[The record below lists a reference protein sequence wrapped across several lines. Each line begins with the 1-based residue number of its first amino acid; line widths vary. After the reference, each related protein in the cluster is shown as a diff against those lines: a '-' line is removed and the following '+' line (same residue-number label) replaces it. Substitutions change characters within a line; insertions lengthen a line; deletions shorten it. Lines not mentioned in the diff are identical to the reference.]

1 MKIKFLFYLLFY
13 SFIHYSLEEDQNKKE
28 NLKKNFINS
37 LSKKQE
43 NIQFDENKILNE
55 IDSLVNNIT
64 EKYEKE
70 LINLTS
76 RINNIIN
83 SSLETQNEIIQRTN
97 SEKVMLNNMLN
108 DIKLLKER
116 YKQNITHTYIM
127 GFIILIV
134 FLIFCILDFIKKKYQ
149 LVPSGYR
156 KAVDEQNSSNQISIE

>member
-1 MKIKFLFYLLFY
+1 MKIKFLFYLFFY
-13 SFIHYSLEEDQNKKE
+13 SFIHYSLEENQNKKE
-28 NLKKNFINS
+28 NLKKNIINS

-43 NIQFDENKILNE
+43 KIQFDENKILYE

-70 LINLTS
+70 LINLTA

-134 FLIFCILDFIKKKYQ
+134 FLIFCILDFLKKKYQ
-149 LVPSGYR
+149 FAPSGYR
-156 KAVDEQNSSNQISIE
+156 KAVEEQNSNNQISIE

>member
-1 MKIKFLFYLLFY
+1 MKIKFLFYLFFY
-13 SFIHYSLEEDQNKKE
+13 SFINFNLEENQNKKE
-28 NLKKNFINS
+28 NLKKNIINS

-43 NIQFDENKILNE
+43 KIQFDENKILYE

-70 LINLTS
+70 LINLTA

-134 FLIFCILDFIKKKYQ
+134 FLIFCILDFLKKK
-149 LVPSGYR
+149 
-156 KAVDEQNSSNQISIE
+156 ISICSFRLSKSCRRTKFK